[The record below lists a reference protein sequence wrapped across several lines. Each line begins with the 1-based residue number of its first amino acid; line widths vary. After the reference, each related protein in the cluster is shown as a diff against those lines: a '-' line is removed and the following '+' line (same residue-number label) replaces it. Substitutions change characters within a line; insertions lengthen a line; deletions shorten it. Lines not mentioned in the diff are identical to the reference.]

1 MDPKETPGLIVR
13 NGLPLASRLLEI
25 QSVDQEA
32 RTVEVVWS
40 TGAAVRRWDWDRWR
54 YYDESLSMDAAHCD
68 LSRLNNGAP
77 VLNTHQQWDL
87 GSQLGVVERAWLV
100 AGEGRAILRFSRRED
115 VEPYWQDIVDKI
127 IRNISVGYIV
137 RAYEITE
144 REGQTPEYRAVD
156 WQPTE
161 ISFVPVP
168 ADAGAGTR
176 SASRPDDAPTF
187 PVQYRDAGQAADTVA
202 AGGQQA
208 AGSEQRVT
216 TETRQEEPT
225 MTPEEIQAKLQQER
239 KAAIQA
245 ENERQGQIRKL
256 TDQYP
261 QFGAEFARTL
271 LDDPACDIHRA
282 RELVLEKLAT
292 GSEANQERANVN
304 YETLRD
310 EAETRRERMIG
321 AIMVR
326 AGVMPAAKAGDAV
339 LEYRGMNMA
348 DLAAECVRAAGGKT
362 RGLTKHE
369 IVSAALG
376 GGEYVRAA
384 GMHSTSDFPILLSS
398 VINRTLRD
406 AYANVQQTWLPLSR
420 KTTAPDF
427 REMVEVSMGD
437 FPDLAP
443 LQEGGEYKSGTIK
456 EYSSG
461 WKLGTFAR
469 KIAITRQA
477 LINDDLQAFSRLPV
491 LIAQAA
497 ARTQNNLAWDVI
509 IKNQNCKLD
518 NKPLFHADHKNQNG
532 TPAALDVSSLSG
544 ARKALRQQKSA
555 DGAPF
560 NLEAAFLIVGSGN
573 ETAADMVLASVTPR
587 NASDVNPFAGKLT
600 PIVEPRLDDLRGGND
615 FFLAINPALSPVDLL
630 LHAFLEGQEGLYTET
645 KQTTDVDGVEMIAR
659 MDFGVCAGD
668 YRGIYRQFGAAS

>member
-115 VEPYWQDIVDKI
+115 VEPYWQDIADKI

-187 PVQYRDAGQAADTVA
+187 PVQYRDAGKAADTVA
-202 AGGQQA
+202 EGGQQA
-208 AGSEQRVT
+208 AASEQSVT

-225 MTPEEIQAKLQQER
+225 MTPEELEAKLQQER
-239 KAAIQA
+239 KAAAQA
-245 ENERQGQIRKL
+245 ENVRQGQIRNML
-256 TDQYP
+256 QHYTWLP
-261 QFGAEFARTL
+261 EEFHRSL
-271 LDDPACDIHRA
+271 LDDPAVS
-282 RELVLEKLAT
+282 LVDAKSRLLDKLAER
-292 GSEANQERANVN
+292 GDQQQERSHVN

-310 EAETRRERMIG
+310 ETETRRQRMID

-339 LEYRGMNMA
+339 REYRGMNMA

-376 GGEYVRAA
+376 GGEYVRSA

-398 VINRTLRD
+398 VINRTLRE

-420 KTTAPDF
+420 KTVAPDF
-427 REMVEVSMGD
+427 REMTEVSMGD
-437 FPDLAP
+437 FPDLVA
-443 LQEGGEYKSGTIK
+443 LGEGGEYKAGTIK
-456 EYSSG
+456 EYASG

-477 LINDDLQAFSRLPV
+477 LINDDLQAFSRLPL

-497 ARTQNNLAWDVI
+497 ARTQNNLAWDII
-509 IKNQNCKLD
+509 IKNRNCKLD
-518 NKPLFHADHKNQNG
+518 NKALFHADHKNLN
-532 TPAALDVSSLSG
+532 TVVAALDVSTLSN
-544 ARKALRQQKSA
+544 ARKALRKQKSS
-555 DGAPF
+555 DGAPL
-560 NLEAAFLIVGSGN
+560 NLEAAFLIVGSNN
-573 ETAADMVLASVTPR
+573 ETAAEMVLANVTPR
-587 NASDVNPFAGKLT
+587 NASDVNPFANKLT
-600 PIVEPRLDDLRGGND
+600 PIVEPRLDDLVAGND
-615 FFLAINPALSPVDLL
+615 FFLAVNPAQSPVDLL

-645 KQTTDVDGVEMIAR
+645 KQTTDVDGVEMVAR

-668 YRGIYRQFGAAS
+668 YRGIYRQAGATS

>member
-54 YYDESLSMDAAHCD
+54 YYDESLSMDSAHCD

-87 GSQLGVVERAWLV
+87 GSQLGVVERAWLA
-100 AGEGRAILRFSRRED
+100 AGEGRAILRFSRRDD

-144 REGQTPEYRAVD
+144 REGQIPDYRAVD

-176 SASRPDDAPTF
+176 SASRPADAPTF

-202 AGGQQA
+202 DGGQQA
-208 AGSEQRVT
+208 AASEQSVT
-216 TETRQEEPT
+216 TETRQEAPT
-225 MTPEEIQAKLQQER
+225 MTPEELEAKLQQER

-245 ENERQGQIRKL
+245 ENVRQGQIRNML
-256 TDQYP
+256 QHYTWLP
-261 QFGAEFARTL
+261 EEFHRSL
-271 LDDPACDIHRA
+271 LDDPAVS
-282 RELVLEKLAT
+282 LVDAKSRLLDKLAER
-292 GSEANQERANVN
+292 SEQQQERSHVN

-310 EAETRRERMIG
+310 ETETRRERMIG

-339 LEYRGMNMA
+339 REYRGMNMA
-348 DLAAECVRAAGGKT
+348 DIAAECVRAAGGKV

-376 GGEYVRAA
+376 GGEYVRSA
-384 GMHSTSDFPILLSS
+384 GMHSVSDFPILLSG
-398 VINRTLRD
+398 VINRTLRES
-406 AYANVQQTWLPLSR
+406 YANQVQSWLPLSR
-420 KTTAPDF
+420 KVVAPDF
-427 REMVEVSMGD
+427 RDMQEVAVGD
-437 FPDLAP
+437 FPNLLA
-443 LQEGGEYKSGTIK
+443 LGEGGEYKSGTLR
-456 EYSSG
+456 EYASG
-461 WKLGTFAR
+461 WKLGTYAR

-477 LINDDLQAFSRLPV
+477 IINDDLGVFGRLPV

-497 ARTQNNLAWDVI
+497 ARTQSDLAWDVI
-509 IKNQNCKLD
+509 IKNQKCKLD
-518 NKPLFHADHKNQNG
+518 NQALFLAAHNNLASAA
-532 TPAALDVSSLSG
+532 AALDVAGLSN
-544 ARKALRQQKSA
+544 ARKAIRKQASL
-555 DGAPF
+555 DGGQL
-560 NLEAAFLIVGSGN
+560 NLEAAYLIVGSEN
-573 ETAADMVLASVTPR
+573 QTAAEMVLAGITPR

-600 PIVEPRLDDLRGGND
+600 PIVEARLDSLGTGKDW
-615 FFLAINPALSPVDLL
+615 FLAVDPANAPVDIL

-645 KQTTDVDGVEMIAR
+645 KQSTDVDGVEMLAR

-668 YRGIYRQFGAAS
+668 YRGIYRQIGS

>member
-187 PVQYRDAGQAADTVA
+187 PVQYRDAGKTADPVA
-202 AGGQQA
+202 DGGQQA
-208 AGSEQRVT
+208 AASEQSVT

-225 MTPEEIQAKLQQER
+225 MTPEELEAKLQQER
-239 KAAIQA
+239 KAAAQA
-245 ENERQGQIRKL
+245 ENVRQVQIRNML
-256 TDQYP
+256 QHYTWLP
-261 QFGAEFARTL
+261 EEFHRSL
-271 LDDPACDIHRA
+271 LDDPAVS
-282 RELVLEKLAT
+282 LVDAKSRLLDKLAER
-292 GSEANQERANVN
+292 GDQQQERSHVN

-310 EAETRRERMIG
+310 ETETRRQRMID

-339 LEYRGMNMA
+339 REYRGMNMA

-376 GGEYVRAA
+376 GGEYVRSA

-398 VINRTLRD
+398 VINRTLRE

-420 KTTAPDF
+420 QTVAPDF
-427 REMVEVSMGD
+427 REMTEVSVGD
-437 FPDLAP
+437 FPDLLP
-443 LQEGGEYKSGTIK
+443 LGEGGEYKAGTIK
-456 EYSSG
+456 EYASG

-477 LINDDLQAFSRLPV
+477 LINDDLQAFNRLPK

-497 ARTQNNLAWDVI
+497 ARTQNNLAWDII
-509 IKNQNCKLD
+509 IKNRNCKLD
-518 NKPLFHADHKNQNG
+518 NKALFHADHKNLN
-532 TPAALDVSSLSG
+532 TTVAALDVSTLSN
-544 ARKALRQQKSA
+544 ARKALRKQKSS
-555 DGAPF
+555 DGAPL
-560 NLEAAFLIVGSGN
+560 NLEAAFLIVGSNN
-573 ETAADMVLASVTPR
+573 ETAAEMVLANVTPR
-587 NASDVNPFAGKLT
+587 NASDVNPFANKLT
-600 PIVEPRLDDLRGGND
+600 PIVEPRLDDLVAGND
-615 FFLAINPALSPVDLL
+615 FLLAVNPAQSPVDLL

-645 KQTTDVDGVEMIAR
+645 KQTTDVDGVEMVAR

-668 YRGIYRQFGAAS
+668 YRGIYRQAGATS